1 MIDNQV
7 TSTCYAICAFICP
20 LYVRTCRG
28 EIHEMNSTRRECQGS
43 LERGSTPFP
52 VSGAAPDGAE
62 HGTNVS
68 FAGIRD
74 LG

>member
-1 MIDNQV
+1 MGITHSLPPNVFARTGEKQGGGGNV
-7 TSTCYAICAFICP
+7 TKQWQSRRYGTVASSGAGIC
-20 LYVRTCRG
+20 
-28 EIHEMNSTRRECQGS
+28 TRS
-43 LERGSTPFP
+43 
-52 VSGAAPDGAE
+52 AAPDGAE